1 MIKVEDL
8 MKTKYAVI
16 TAKET
21 CEIKTEEIIAEN
33 ITNQDILVSTLYS
46 MVSAGTELAGFSAL
60 SPGVYQKGAWN
71 AYPWRSGYGLVG
83 MAEKVGKDVR
93 HIKEGERIYC
103 FGNHAQRQIW
113 PLAKVMENSSFSAF
127 PVHNDLDDQTITAS
141 RMALV
146 AITAPQISGIE
157 LGDIVAVFGLGMVGN
172 IAAQYY
178 QHLGARVIALDTS
191 AMRCQK
197 ARQVGLGEVFDVS
210 PNEQVQVVQDLT
222 GGIGA
227 NITVDAVGSSAVVMN
242 CVKATAKYGKVVLL
256 GTPRAE
262 VSGNLTELLRPV
274 HMNCL
279 QILGAFE
286 WRVPAYDQVGVLH
299 SIESN
304 MNIIWDLIERGKL
317 NVMDLITHVVK
328 PEEMQSAY
336 LGLLNDKEHYLGV
349 LVDWRE

>member
-1 MIKVEDL
+1 MIKEEDL

-21 CEIKTEEIIAEN
+21 CEIKTEEVIPEHM
-33 ITNQDILVSTLYS
+33 TNQDILVSAYYS

-83 MAEKVGKDVR
+83 TAERVGKDVH
-93 HIKEGERIYC
+93 HIKEGERIFC
-103 FGNHAQRQIW
+103 FGNHARRQIW
-113 PLAKVMENSSFSAF
+113 PLAKVMENSTYSVF
-127 PVHNDLDDQTITAS
+127 PVHNDLDDPTLTAS

-146 AITAPQISGIE
+146 AVTGPQVSGVE
-157 LGDIVAVFGLGMVGN
+157 LGDTVAVFGLGMVGN

-178 QHLGARVIALDTS
+178 QHLGARVLAFDPS
-191 AMRCQK
+191 KMRCEK
-197 ARQVGLGEVFDVS
+197 ARQVGLAEVFDVS
-210 PNEQVQVVQDLT
+210 PHEQVQVVQDLT
-222 GGIGA
+222 SGLGA
-227 NITVDAVGSSAVVMN
+227 NITVDAVGSSAVVLN
-242 CVKATAKYGKVVLL
+242 CVNATARYGKVVLL

-274 HMNCL
+274 HMRCL

-286 WRVPAYDQVGVLH
+286 WRVPAYDQVGVPH

-304 MNIIWDLIERGKL
+304 LNIIWDLIQRGKL
-317 NVMDLITHVVK
+317 NVMDLITHVAK

-336 LGLLNDKEHYLGV
+336 LGLLNDKEQYLGV

>member
-1 MIKVEDL
+1 MINTEDM

-16 TAKET
+16 TSKET
-21 CEIKTEEIIAEN
+21 CEIRFEEVLPEN
-33 ITNQDILVSTLYS
+33 LGNQDLLVSARYS
-46 MVSAGTELAGFSAL
+46 MISAGTELAGFSAL

-83 MAEKVGKDVR
+83 KAEKIGEDVH
-93 HIKEGERIYC
+93 HIKEGERVFC

-113 PLAKVMENSSFSAF
+113 PLAKFMENSTYSAF
-127 PVHNDLDDQTITAS
+127 PVHNDLDDQTLTAS

-146 AITAPQISGIE
+146 AVTAPQVSGVE
-157 LGDIVAVFGLGMVGN
+157 LGDTVAVFGLGMVGN

-178 QHLGARVIALDTS
+178 QHLGARVIAFDTS

-197 ARQVGLGEVFDVS
+197 ARQVGLEEVFDVS
-210 PNEQVQVVQDLT
+210 PQEQVQLVQDLT
-222 GGIGA
+222 SGHGA
-227 NITVDAVGSSAVVMN
+227 NITVDAVGSSAVVLN
-242 CVKATAKYGKVVLL
+242 CVMATARYGKIVLL

-262 VSGNLTELLRPV
+262 VTGNLTELLRPV
-274 HMNCL
+274 HMRCL

-286 WRVPAYDQVGVLH
+286 WRVPAYDQVGVAH

-304 MNIIWDLIERGKL
+304 LKMIWELIQKGKL
-317 NVMDLITHVVK
+317 NVMDLITHVVR
-328 PEEMQSAY
+328 PEDMQSAY
-336 LGLLNDKEHYLGV
+336 MGLLNDKERYLGV